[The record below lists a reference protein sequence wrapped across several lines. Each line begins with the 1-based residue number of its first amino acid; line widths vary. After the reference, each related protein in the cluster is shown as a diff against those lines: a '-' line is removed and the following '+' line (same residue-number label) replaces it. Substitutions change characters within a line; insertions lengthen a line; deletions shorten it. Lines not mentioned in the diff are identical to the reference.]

1 MTDSVREAVQEKL
14 ANGIFNC
21 PKELTLSMISGK
33 WKINILYHLGT
44 DGPYYFYE
52 LQKLLPAA
60 SRKAITAKLKELV
73 EDGLVNRKPLKTVP
87 VKVQYSITPLGK
99 SLMPIIDA
107 MLKWGQQR
115 LDDLQLGQVEFGLGK
130 VKHE

>member
-14 ANGIFNC
+14 SNGIFNC
-21 PKELTLSMISGK
+21 PKELTLSMIGGK

-52 LQKLLPAA
+52 LQNLLPAA
-60 SRKAITAKLKELV
+60 SRKEITAKLKELF

-87 VKVQYSITPLGK
+87 VKVQYSITPLGQ

-107 MLKWGQQR
+107 MLKWGQKR
-115 LDDLQLGQVEFGLGK
+115 LDELQLGNVEFGLGK
-130 VKHE
+130 VKH